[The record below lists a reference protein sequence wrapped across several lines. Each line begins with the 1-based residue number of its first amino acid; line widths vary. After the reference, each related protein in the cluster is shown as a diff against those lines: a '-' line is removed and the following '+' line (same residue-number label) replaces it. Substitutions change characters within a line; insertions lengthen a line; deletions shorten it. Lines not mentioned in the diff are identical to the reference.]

1 VDDGVVEQRR
11 TLSVMPRRGFASS
24 AERDGGEYCP
34 EQNFVCEQATLVL
47 A

>member
-1 VDDGVVEQRR
+1 
-11 TLSVMPRRGFASS
+11 MPRRGFAIS

-47 A
+47 T